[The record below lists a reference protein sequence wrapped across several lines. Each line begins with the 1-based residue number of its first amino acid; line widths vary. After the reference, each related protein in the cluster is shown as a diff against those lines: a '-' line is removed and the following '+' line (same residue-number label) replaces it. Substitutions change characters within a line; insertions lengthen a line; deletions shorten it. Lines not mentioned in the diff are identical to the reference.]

1 MNLSLS
7 DIIDPDI
14 RPESGIAV
22 FNLGFRPFFLLAG
35 ISALLLI
42 PLWIYVYTTGSDD
55 FSYYGAV
62 SWHSHEMIF
71 GYSVAVISGFLLT
84 AVRNWTGLQTPGGT
98 ALVALVALWL
108 AGRVSPFFADTLPHW
123 LIAVVDTAFLPV
135 LAITIAI
142 PLIRRRQKHN
152 MVFLFVLAAMA
163 LANIMVHLQ
172 MLGFTQ
178 TSAKRGTYFAV
189 YLIVLLI
196 TILGGR
202 VIPFFT
208 EKGIPGAETKQH
220 KAVEYTS
227 VGALLLLILLD
238 LSDATPVAVV
248 IVSILAAIAHGAR
261 LYGWYQKAV
270 WSVPLLW
277 VLHLG
282 YAWLV
287 TGLLLKAL
295 SAAGLVN
302 PMLAIHA
309 FTAGGIGTITL
320 GMMARVSLGHT
331 GRLLQVG
338 SSMTWAFALVNM
350 AGFARVFLPVIATG
364 SYSVWIVM
372 SGVLWSAAFLL
383 FVISYTGVLLKPRV
397 DGLPG

>member
-1 MNLSLS
+1 MNSSLS
-7 DIIDPDI
+7 DIINPDI

-55 FSYYGAV
+55 FSYYGAM

>member
-1 MNLSLS
+1 MNSSLS

-14 RPESGIAV
+14 RPETGIAV

>member
-1 MNLSLS
+1 MNSSLS

-108 AGRVSPFFADTLPHW
+108 AGRVSPFFADALPHW

-135 LAITIAI
+135 LTIAIAI

>member
-1 MNLSLS
+1 MNSSLS
-7 DIIDPDI
+7 DIINPDI

-108 AGRVSPFFADTLPHW
+108 AGRVSPFFADALPHW

>member
-1 MNLSLS
+1 MNSSLS
-7 DIIDPDI
+7 DIINPDI
-14 RPESGIAV
+14 RPGSGIAV

-108 AGRVSPFFADTLPHW
+108 AGRVSPFFADALPHW

-135 LAITIAI
+135 LTIAIAI

-383 FVISYTGVLLKPRV
+383 FAISYTGVLLKPRV

>member
-1 MNLSLS
+1 MNSSLS

-220 KAVEYTS
+220 KAQ
-227 VGALLLLILLD
+227 A
-238 LSDATPVAVV
+238 
-248 IVSILAAIAHGAR
+248 
-261 LYGWYQKAV
+261 
-270 WSVPLLW
+270 
-277 VLHLG
+277 
-282 YAWLV
+282 
-287 TGLLLKAL
+287 
-295 SAAGLVN
+295 
-302 PMLAIHA
+302 
-309 FTAGGIGTITL
+309 
-320 GMMARVSLGHT
+320 SL
-331 GRLLQVG
+331 
-338 SSMTWAFALVNM
+338 
-350 AGFARVFLPVIATG
+350 
-364 SYSVWIVM
+364 
-372 SGVLWSAAFLL
+372 
-383 FVISYTGVLLKPRV
+383 
-397 DGLPG
+397 

>member
-1 MNLSLS
+1 MNSSLS

-14 RPESGIAV
+14 RPETGIAV

-108 AGRVSPFFADTLPHW
+108 AGRVSPFFADALPHW

-135 LAITIAI
+135 LTIAIAI

-383 FVISYTGVLLKPRV
+383 FAISYTGVLLKPRV

>member
-1 MNLSLS
+1 MNSSLS
-7 DIIDPDI
+7 DIINPDI

-55 FSYYGAV
+55 FSYYGAM

-135 LAITIAI
+135 LTIAIAI